1 MKKIV
6 LIVLVSL
13 LCRLL
18 PAPEFRT
25 FTIAKSD
32 GINSF
37 DPLIKA
43 IVCVETNNGKNLY
56 NEKENAVGHFQ
67 IRQIRVN
74 DYNQRTGSHYK
85 LEQFYDYNL
94 SRKMFLYYA
103 KGKSYE
109 KAAKNWNGSGKLTID
124 YWKKV
129 QRYI

>member
-1 MKKIV
+1 MCDIPGIFIFTKSYKMKKIV
-6 LIVLVSL
+6 LIVIVSL

-25 FTIAKSD
+25 FTIVKSD
-32 GINSF
+32 WINSF

-94 SRKMFLYYA
+94 SRKMFL
-103 KGKSYE
+103 
-109 KAAKNWNGSGKLTID
+109 
-124 YWKKV
+124 
-129 QRYI
+129 